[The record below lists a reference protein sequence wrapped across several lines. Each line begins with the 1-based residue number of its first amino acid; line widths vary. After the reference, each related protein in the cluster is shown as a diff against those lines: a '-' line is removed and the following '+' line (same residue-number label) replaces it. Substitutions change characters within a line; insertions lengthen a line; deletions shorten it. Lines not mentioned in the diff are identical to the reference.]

1 MNWKKETDEIKIR
14 KKLAKKQGGHEAVAL
29 QHAKGR
35 LTLRERMDKLIDK
48 GSFQEQ
54 GEIAGEIE
62 TNEKGELKSLTPANF
77 ILGFAKIDGRPVVL
91 GGEDFTVKGGS
102 PNPAGL
108 RKSVYTEDLALT
120 YKMPLIRLHEGGG
133 GSVAGPAKSKNRG
146 YGGDPVFSRSRFKS
160 VAETLK
166 EIPVVS
172 AALGPVAGLPAAR
185 FVASHFRV
193 MTKRTAQL
201 LVAGPAVVERAFG
214 KKMTKEELGGSH
226 IHRLNGVTD
235 NVADSEEEA
244 FTQIK
249 QFLSYMPQSI
259 YELTLRKEI
268 GDPIDRKEED
278 LLSIIPK
285 DRQKSYEMREI
296 IRKVFDKDSFFE
308 MTKYFGRG
316 IITGFAR
323 LDGFSVGIL
332 ANDSNF
338 YAGSMSADGA
348 RKTTRFVKLCDTFHI
363 PIVSLVDEPGFLI
376 GPEAELQATILHGTE
391 AVLAVTE
398 SKVPWSSVMIRKS
411 FGVAAAAHYGPEGYV
426 LAWPSAESGPLP
438 LEGGVAVAFKKEIAA
453 AEDPEAKRK
462 EIEESMVKLQNPFPR
477 AESFSVHEIIDPRET
492 RKYLAQWAERIQ
504 PQLKAKLLHPK
515 VET

>member
-14 KKLAKKQGGHEAVAL
+14 KKLAKKQGGSEAVAL

-35 LTLRERMDKLIDK
+35 LTLRERIDKLIDK
-48 GSFQEQ
+48 DSFQEQ
-54 GEIAGEIE
+54 GEIAGGSE
-62 TNEKGELKSLTPANF
+62 TNEKGEIQSLTPANF
-77 ILGFAKIDGRPVVL
+77 ILGFAKINGRSVVI

-108 RKSVYTEDLALT
+108 RKSVYTEDLALN
-120 YKMPLIRLHEGGG
+120 YKIPLVRLHEGGG
-133 GSVAGPAKSKNRG
+133 GSVAGPAKSKNKG
-146 YGGDPVFSRSRFKS
+146 YGGDPVFSRSRFK
-160 VAETLK
+160 AIADTLK

-193 MTKRTAQL
+193 MTKKTAQL

-226 IHRLNGVTD
+226 IHQLNGVTD
-235 NVADSEEEA
+235 NVADSEDEA
-244 FTQIK
+244 FIQIK

-259 YELTLRKEI
+259 YELTERRDSE
-268 GDPIDRKEED
+268 DPIDRKDEE

-285 DRQKSYEMREI
+285 DRQKSYEMRDIVEKI
-296 IRKVFDKDSFFE
+296 SDKDSFFE
-308 MTKYFGRG
+308 MTKFFGRG

-323 LDGFSVGIL
+323 INGFCVGIL

-376 GPEAELQATILHGTE
+376 GPEAEVQATILHGTE

-398 SKVPWSSVMIRKS
+398 STVPWSSVMIRKS
-411 FGVAAAAHYGPEGYV
+411 FGVAAAAHYGPAGYV

-453 AEDPEAKRK
+453 AKDPEAKRK
-462 EIEESMVKLQNPFPR
+462 EIEESMSKQQNPFPR

-504 PQLKAKLLHPK
+504 PQLKAKLLLLK
-515 VET
+515 

>member
-14 KKLAKKQGGHEAVAL
+14 KKLAKKQGGSKAVAL

-35 LTLRERMDKLIDK
+35 LTLRERIDKLIDK
-48 GSFQEQ
+48 DSFQEQ
-54 GEIAGEIE
+54 GEIAGGSE
-62 TNEKGELKSLTPANF
+62 TNEKGEIQSLTPANF
-77 ILGFAKIDGRPVVL
+77 ILGFAKINGRSVVI

-108 RKSVYTEDLALT
+108 RKSVYTEDLALN
-120 YKMPLIRLHEGGG
+120 YKIPLVRLHEGGG
-133 GSVAGPAKSKNRG
+133 GSVAGPAKSKNKG

-160 VAETLK
+160 VADTLK

-193 MTKRTAQL
+193 MTKKTAQL

-226 IHRLNGVTD
+226 IHQLNGVTD
-235 NVADSEEEA
+235 NVADSEDEA
-244 FTQIK
+244 FIQIK

-259 YELTLRKEI
+259 YELTERRDSE
-268 GDPIDRKEED
+268 DPIDRKDEE

-285 DRQKSYEMREI
+285 DRQKSYEMRDIVEKI
-296 IRKVFDKDSFFE
+296 SDKDSFFE
-308 MTKYFGRG
+308 MTKFFGRG

-323 LDGFSVGIL
+323 INGFCVGIF

-376 GPEAELQATILHGTE
+376 GPEAEVQATILHGTE

-398 SKVPWSSVMIRKS
+398 STVPWSSVMIRKS

-426 LAWPSAESGPLP
+426 LAWPSAESGALP

-453 AEDPEAKRK
+453 AKDPEAKRK
-462 EIEESMVKLQNPFPR
+462 EIEDSMSKQQNPFTR

-492 RKYLAQWAERIQ
+492 RRYLAQWAERIQ
-504 PQLKAKLLHPK
+504 PQLKAKLLRLK
-515 VET
+515 

>member
-14 KKLAKKQGGHEAVAL
+14 KKLAKKQGGSKAVDL

-35 LTLRERMDKLIDK
+35 LTLRERIDKLIDK

-54 GEIAGEIE
+54 GEIAGSSE
-62 TNEKGELKSLTPANF
+62 TNDKGQIQSLTPANF
-77 ILGFAKIDGRPVVL
+77 ILGFAKIDGRSVVL

-120 YKMPLIRLHEGGG
+120 YKMPLVRLHEGGG

-160 VAETLK
+160 IADTLK
-166 EIPVVS
+166 EIPVIS

-193 MTKRTAQL
+193 MTRKTAQL

-214 KKMTKEELGGSH
+214 KQMTKEELGGSH

-244 FTQIK
+244 FIQIK

-259 YELTLRKEI
+259 YELTERRDSE
-268 GDPIDRKEED
+268 DPIDRKEEE

-285 DRQKSYEMREI
+285 DRQKSYEMRDI
-296 IRKVFDKDSFFE
+296 VTMVSDKDSFFE
-308 MTKYFGRG
+308 MTKFFGRG
-316 IITGFAR
+316 IITGFSR
-323 LDGFSVGIL
+323 INGFCVGIL

-376 GPEAELQATILHGTE
+376 GPEAEVQATILHGTE

-398 SKVPWSSVMIRKS
+398 STVPWSSVMIRKS

-426 LAWPSAESGPLP
+426 LAWPSAESGALP

-453 AEDPEAKRK
+453 AKDPEAKRK
-462 EIEESMVKLQNPFPR
+462 EIEESMSKQQNPFPR
-477 AESFSVHEIIDPRET
+477 AENFSVHEIIDPRDT
-492 RKYLAQWAERIQ
+492 RKYLSQWAERIQ
-504 PQLKAKLLHPK
+504 PQLKAKPVRLK
-515 VET
+515 

>member
-14 KKLAKKQGGHEAVAL
+14 KKLAKKQGGSEAVAL

-35 LTLRERMDKLIDK
+35 LTLRERIDKLIDK
-48 GSFQEQ
+48 DSFQEQ
-54 GEIAGEIE
+54 GEIAGGSE
-62 TNEKGELKSLTPANF
+62 TNEKGEIQSLTPANF
-77 ILGFAKIDGRPVVL
+77 ILGFAKIDGRSVVL

-120 YKMPLIRLHEGGG
+120 YKMPLVRLHEGGG

-160 VAETLK
+160 VADTLK

-193 MTKRTAQL
+193 MTRKTAQL

-214 KKMTKEELGGSH
+214 KQMTKEELGGSH

-244 FTQIK
+244 FIQIK

-259 YELTLRKEI
+259 YELTERRDSE
-268 GDPIDRKEED
+268 DPIDRKEEE

-285 DRQKSYEMREI
+285 DRQKSYEMRDI
-296 IRKVFDKDSFFE
+296 VTMVSDKDSFFE
-308 MTKYFGRG
+308 MTKFFGRG
-316 IITGFAR
+316 IITAFSRINGFC
-323 LDGFSVGIL
+323 VGIL

-376 GPEAELQATILHGTE
+376 GPEAEVQATILHGTE

-398 SKVPWSSVMIRKS
+398 STVPWSSVMIRKS

-426 LAWPSAESGPLP
+426 LAWPSAESGALP

-453 AEDPEAKRK
+453 AKDPEAKRK
-462 EIEESMVKLQNPFPR
+462 EIEESMSKQQNPFPR
-477 AESFSVHEIIDPRET
+477 AENFSVHEIIDPRDT
-492 RKYLAQWAERIQ
+492 RKYLSQWAERIQ
-504 PQLKAKLLHPK
+504 PQLKAKLLRLK
-515 VET
+515 